1 MKYRISSQQFK
12 VPGCYSFWFH
22 HNNYNQ
28 AFWQTC
34 ESRRPVYW
42 LQPIPSDCK
51 KVGLVIMVGDS
62 LQVVRVLLRPHPP
75 QKRAMEQFRQR
86 KPGVLLVWEFLHKGM
101 GIGLLVPA
109 GWLCNGGISRYYFLE
124 ELTSRLLTVT
134 CGIGG
139 NFVCCFARHETIWD
153 HNSTGRSIL
162 WLVRVCRVSR

>member
-1 MKYRISSQQFK
+1 
-12 VPGCYSFWFH
+12 
-22 HNNYNQ
+22 
-28 AFWQTC
+28 
-34 ESRRPVYW
+34 
-42 LQPIPSDCK
+42 
-51 KVGLVIMVGDS
+51 MVVDS

-101 GIGLLVPA
+101 GIELLVPA

-139 NFVCCFARHETIWD
+139 NFVCCFARHETI
-153 HNSTGRSIL
+153 
-162 WLVRVCRVSR
+162 